1 MDNMQK
7 LSATCSRNKKIMQN
21 TIIACDM
28 IEGLMQ
34 HTTTF
39 MIIHKTRP
47 IHVHN
52 HVHTYLNPDKFN

>member
-21 TIIACDM
+21 TIITCDM

-34 HTTTF
+34 HTTNF
-39 MIIHKTRP
+39 IIHKTRS